1 MTIVDSYTRQVP
13 RNKFVPANEN
23 DQLPIH
29 YERAAIN
36 LEDYMQLREEQE
48 VEAEGWR
55 LEFET
60 DLPKDKK

>member
-1 MTIVDSYTRQVP
+1 
-13 RNKFVPANEN
+13 
-23 DQLPIH
+23 
-29 YERAAIN
+29 
-36 LEDYMQLREEQE
+36 MQLREEQE